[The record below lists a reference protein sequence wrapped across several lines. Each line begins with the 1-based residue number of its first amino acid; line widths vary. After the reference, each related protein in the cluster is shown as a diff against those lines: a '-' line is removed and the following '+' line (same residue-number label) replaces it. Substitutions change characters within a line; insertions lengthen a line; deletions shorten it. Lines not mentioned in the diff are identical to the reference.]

1 MRMIVAGG
9 GTGGHLFP
17 GLAVAEAVAA
27 EGHAQVLFVGS
38 AYGIEATAI
47 PRTPFPFRALAIRG
61 LRGRGWRGALAFAWQ
76 LPVALLQSWRI
87 VGSFRPALVLGLGGY
102 GSVPVIVAAWLR
114 RVPTVLME
122 QNVHPGFANRLLGHL
137 ARRVCTAFAES
148 ARFFPPGRTVQTGN
162 PVRTL
167 RTDIQPA
174 PSHFTLFAFGGSQG
188 AHAVNEAVVAAARIV
203 SQQLPGLRVVHQTG
217 SADAEWVEQ
226 RYREWGVEA
235 QVFPFVHDMA
245 NAYGH
250 AHLVVCRAG
259 ATTLA
264 ELAVLGRPAILIPY
278 PFAADDH
285 QRTNADVFVRRGAA
299 EMILDAD
306 LSGERLATVV
316 LALVH
321 DRKRLATMGDAAR
334 RLAMTDAA
342 LRVAEVCRQVAAEGG
357 ENGAAV

>member
-17 GLAVAEAVAA
+17 GLAVAEAVAGG
-27 EGHAQVLFVGS
+27 GHAQVLFVGS

-47 PRTPFPFRALAIRG
+47 PRTPFPFRALVIRG

-76 LPVALLQSWRI
+76 LPVALLRSWRI
-87 VGSFRPALVLGLGGY
+87 VGSFHPAIVLGLGGY
-102 GSVPVIVAAWLR
+102 GSVPVILAAWLR

-122 QNVHPGFANRLLGHL
+122 QNVHPGFANRLLAHL

-148 ARFFPPGRTVQTGN
+148 ARFFPAGRTVQTGN

-174 PSHFTLFAFGGSQG
+174 PNHFTLFAFGGSQG
-188 AHAVNEAVVAAARIV
+188 AHAINEAVVEAARIV
-203 SQQLPGLRVVHQTG
+203 SQQLPGLRVIHQTG

-245 NAYGH
+245 NAYGQ

-264 ELAVLGRPAILIPY
+264 ELAALGRPAILIPY

-285 QRTNADVFVRRGAA
+285 QRTNAEMFVGRGAG
-299 EMILDAD
+299 EMILNAE
-306 LSGERLATVV
+306 LSGERLATMV
-316 LALVH
+316 LALAH
-321 DRKRLATMGDAAR
+321 DRKHLATMGDAAR
-334 RLAMTDAA
+334 RLAMADAA